1 MKIPRIL
8 LAEDN
13 ENDIELILT
22 ALKEFNLINEITA
35 VRDGVAA
42 LDFLYRRSE
51 YKDIPDG
58 NPAVVLLDLKMPR
71 LGGLEVIKAMKKD
84 PKLKLVPI
92 VVLTSSRLE
101 SDLMESYNLGVNA
114 YVVKPVDFNEFMAA
128 IRSIGVFWAIL
139 NEPPVRLYG
148 KD

>member
-13 ENDIELILT
+13 ENDIELILN
-22 ALKEFNLINEITA
+22 ALKEFNLINEITT

-42 LDFLYRRSE
+42 LDFLSRRGDF
-51 YKDIPDG
+51 KDIPVG

-71 LGGLEVIKAMKKD
+71 MGGLEVIKAMKKD

-92 VVLTSSRLE
+92 VVLTSSKLE
-101 SDLMESYNLGVNA
+101 SDLMESYSLGVNA
-114 YVVKPVDFNEFMAA
+114 YVVKPVDFNEFMTA
-128 IRSIGVFWAIL
+128 IKSIGVFWAIL
-139 NEPPVRLYG
+139 NETPVR
-148 KD
+148 